1 MLKRKQFQISSCAA
15 KKLSLK
21 SMTLVWDV
29 LPDRGAPSVSFVVV
43 WNSVCSL
50 WEGRPPTSAR
60 NPRDKTMGAQALV
73 LQAPPLP
80 SPSLSC
86 FPKQWSGM
94 CRAGAAWPSAP
105 VTVPGWP
112 FTPELSRLLLL
123 SSKMFQYVELW
134 GRDGE
139 KNRDIVEK
147 EIMNNPAA
155 SLHTPHVGRSG

>member
-1 MLKRKQFQISSCAA
+1 MDVSS
-15 KKLSLK
+15 
-21 SMTLVWDV
+21 
-29 LPDRGAPSVSFVVV
+29 DRVAPSVLFVVV
-43 WNSVCSL
+43 RNSVCSL
-50 WEGRPPTSAR
+50 WEGRGPLHRIPGIKILGELTHERTSVPSPPQACLVFLSNGQECAGR
-60 NPRDKTMGAQALV
+60 GQPGPRPQAQA
-73 LQAPPLP
+73 
-80 SPSLSC
+80 
-86 FPKQWSGM
+86 
-94 CRAGAAWPSAP
+94 AP

-134 GRDGE
+134 GRDRE